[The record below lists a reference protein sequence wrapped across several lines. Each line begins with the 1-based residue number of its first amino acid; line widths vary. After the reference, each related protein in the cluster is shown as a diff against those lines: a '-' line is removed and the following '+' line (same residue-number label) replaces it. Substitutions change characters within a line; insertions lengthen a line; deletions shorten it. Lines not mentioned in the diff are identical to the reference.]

1 MKKIGVGLVVALTL
15 ASAGAAQAE
24 DLTHHRVF
32 GDVKVGPADSA
43 SLAEAAAV
51 EKACS
56 FSVMSRRG
64 PDPED
69 VAACEAASARLM
81 KRGVAAAPAIFAS
94 LDKDNNKVNYHAK
107 QRLYDLLARTHDTQL
122 VEPLIRGMA
131 RIASRKTSAREWET
145 GMIHRALGEISRA
158 PVSESAPWVRASK
171 RSTRDESVMQAF
183 DWRLWHEEHRGV
195 SHDKLAADRL
205 ADARAHAADKDNAR
219 AFGAVNYLLEHEPK
233 EGLAAAQALLDR
245 GKLPNEGKQALDYT
259 MDRVTYEMKAA
270 ADAAK
275 AAAEPAAAPAL
286 APPQVKSSPGK
297 SKAPP
302 RATKKP
308 GRIGS

>member
-1 MKKIGVGLVVALTL
+1 MKTIGVGLVVALTL
-15 ASAGAAQAE
+15 ASAGAAHAE

-32 GDVKVGPADSA
+32 GDAGVGPADSA
-43 SLAEAAAV
+43 ALAETAAV

-56 FSVMSRRG
+56 FNVMSRRG

-69 VAACEAASARLM
+69 VAACEAATARLM

-94 LDKDNNKVNYHAK
+94 LDKEKVSYHAK

-131 RIASRKTSAREWET
+131 RIASRKLDAREWET

-158 PVSESAPWVRASK
+158 PVNEPAPWVQATR
-171 RSTRDESVMQAF
+171 RSPQAESISQTI
-183 DWRLWHEEHRGV
+183 DWRLWHEAHRGV

-205 ADARAHAADKDNAR
+205 ADARAHAADKDSAR
-219 AFGAVNYLLEHEPK
+219 AFGAVSYLLEREPK

-245 GKLPNEGKQALDYT
+245 GAKLPNEGRQALDY
-259 MDRVTYEMKAA
+259 MMGRATYEMKAA
-270 ADAAK
+270 AEAAK
-275 AAAEPAAAPAL
+275 AAAEPAAAPAQAL
-286 APPQVKSSPGK
+286 TPRVKSSPAK
-297 SKAPP
+297 SKAPAKAP
-302 RATKKP
+302 KKQ
-308 GRIGS
+308 GKVGS